1 MSLRELTGE
10 KHRLAES
17 TPFMRA
23 VFQGDLPLKAWS
35 NFVYDKS
42 LFYPVI
48 EAKARTLGLLED
60 LQGIERS
67 RELRV
72 DFQELSD
79 TEYAYNYSSA
89 AQAYY
94 DYLLGL
100 THHDD
105 ILAHL
110 YVWHMGD
117 LYGGQMIKKLI
128 PGSHYSLEFANPEE
142 LKTNLRNK
150 LSDGMANEANCAFDW
165 AIKILNEYDSVL
177 N

>member
-1 MSLRELTGE
+1 MSLRELTGAQH
-10 KHRLAES
+10 KLAES
-17 TPFMRA
+17 TPFMTA
-23 VFQGDLPLKAWS
+23 VFRGNLPLKAWS

-48 EAKARTLGLLED
+48 EAKARTLGILED

-72 DFQELSD
+72 DFQELSN
-79 TEYAYNYSSA
+79 TEYSYNYSSA

-94 DYLLGL
+94 EYLLGL

-105 ILAHL
+105 VLAHL

-128 PGSHYSLEFANPEE
+128 PGRHYSLEFANPEE

-150 LSDGMANEANCAFDW
+150 LSDSMASEANLAFSW
-165 AIKILNEYDSVL
+165 AIRILNEYSV
-177 N
+177 